1 MEYLVLARKYR
12 PQTFD
17 EVVGQQ
23 SVATTLRNAI
33 DTSRV
38 AHAYLFSGPR
48 GVGKTTMARILAKA
62 LNCEKGPTSSP
73 CNECS
78 SCTRIADGQE
88 LDVIEIDAASNTG
101 VDDIRVLRDNVRY
114 APAHARFKV
123 YIVDEVHMLSRSAF
137 NAFLKTLEEPPPHVK
152 FIFCTTEPHRLPDTI
167 HSRCQRFDFRRIS
180 TDDIVTRLE
189 HVCKKEK
196 LKADPAALHLIAR
209 SSKGGL
215 RDSETLLDQ
224 LTAYS
229 GDRITTEAV
238 EQALGALPR
247 RALFELIDH
256 LADHKADLALLLL
269 HRALQDGKDTESLL
283 TQLID
288 HVRSLLLLSVCGPDR
303 ALLDEAPEDIQQ
315 LDRQRQRFTAETLL
329 YISQVLWD
337 TLRKVKEGSQSRV
350 PIELAFVK
358 LAQSDGLQPLAE
370 VLRRLHALE
379 ASLGASAPASPALR
393 PQAPQPAPAAPSA
406 HRPPAAAPRPAA
418 LSAQEDSKARP
429 FPVTEEPREAAARP
443 DARSPADE
451 PAGRP
456 PEGGTPNEEGRP
468 PEGGTPNEE
477 GRPPEGGTPNEEGR
491 SPEGGAPNAAPPS
504 FEQLLEAK
512 TKMEEQAQRNPVV
525 REALRILEGTI
536 VKVEK

>member
-17 EVVGQQ
+17 EVVGQD

-33 DTSRV
+33 DTARV

-62 LNCEKGPTSSP
+62 LNCEKGPTSAP
-73 CNECS
+73 CGRCA
-78 SCTRIADGQE
+78 SCTGIANGDD

-101 VDDIRVLRDNVRY
+101 VDDIRLLRDNVRY
-114 APAHARFKV
+114 APARARFKV

-180 TDDIVTRLE
+180 TDDIVKRLE

-196 LKADPAALHLIAR
+196 IKADPAALRLIAR

-229 GDRITTEAV
+229 ADRITTEAV

-247 RALFELIDH
+247 RDLFALLDH
-256 LADHKADLALLLL
+256 IADHKADQALLLL
-269 HRALQDGKDTESLL
+269 HRALQDGKDSENLL
-283 TQLID
+283 AQLID

-303 ALLDEAPEDIQQ
+303 ALLDETLEDIQE
-315 LDRQRQRFTAETLL
+315 LDRQRTRFSAETLL

-337 TLRKVKEGSQSRV
+337 TLRKVKDSAQSRV
-350 PIELAFVK
+350 PIELALIK
-358 LAQSDGLQPLAE
+358 LAESDGLQPLAE
-370 VLRRLHALE
+370 VLRRLQALE
-379 ASLGASAPASPALR
+379 ASLGA
-393 PQAPQPAPAAPSA
+393 AAPGGGSS
-406 HRPPAAAPRPAA
+406 PPAAAPRSPSPPAS
-418 LSAQEDSKARP
+418 SAPPPNPARLAP
-429 FPVTEEPREAAARP
+429 QPPPPPSPKPQPRP
-443 DARSPADE
+443 SSDE
-451 PAGRP
+451 PKTSRP
-456 PEGGTPNEEGRP
+456 RPSGEAPASAAQGGLSTYE
-468 PEGGTPNEE
+468 
-477 GRPPEGGTPNEEGR
+477 
-491 SPEGGAPNAAPPS
+491 S
-504 FEQLLEAK
+504 LLEAK
-512 TKMEEQAQRNPVV
+512 ARLEEQAQRNPVV
-525 REALRILEGTI
+525 REALRILEGTLI
-536 VKVEK
+536 KLEK